1 MCKPDILEADI
12 IKSPPETTP
21 RLSDEQLMICSHKI
35 PGFSLAN
42 KRWCFFE
49 LDQIQE
55 IQYNHAAFESL
66 VLASPLKRMIHSIV
80 KVQCQP
86 GKSFQFDDII
96 KGKGKGMLML
106 LHGAPGTGKT
116 LTVGQ

>member
-1 MCKPDILEADI
+1 MYKPYLSDEKL
-12 IKSPPETTP
+12 IKSPPGTP
-21 RLSDEQLMICSHKI
+21 PQLSDEQLMICSHEI

-49 LDQIQE
+49 LDHIKK
-55 IQYNHAAFESL
+55 IQYNEAAFDSL
-66 VLASPLKRMIHSIV
+66 VLARPLKRMIHSIV

-96 KGKGKGMLML
+96 KGKGKGMIML

-116 LTVGQ
+116 LTVGK